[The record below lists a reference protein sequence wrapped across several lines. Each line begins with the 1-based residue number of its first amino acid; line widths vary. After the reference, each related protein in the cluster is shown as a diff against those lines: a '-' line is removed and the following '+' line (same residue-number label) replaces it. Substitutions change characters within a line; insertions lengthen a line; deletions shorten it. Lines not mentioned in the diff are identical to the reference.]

1 MITLTD
7 AIERAKLSADE
18 GGILSQTFYNMLMNQ
33 IDEKDVHPL
42 TMALVENGIMVRTSS
57 LTREAI
63 EARRRAL
70 YWDVDEGAPPYKED
84 EAAVAEM
91 FPEEIPE
98 DMSEI
103 REVLENAGI
112 AVSPD
117 GTVSFYKTNIP
128 GIYTDKLPQAL
139 PLSTAISLWEQ
150 KLEIADGEKARVKNI
165 QDSLARL
172 RAQVDERVKTNKTP
186 KISEIGASLTELE
199 EYGFDPRSRSEITQN
214 ISGVIENIF
223 ETVMSN
229 NWMGAVT
236 AIDEAQGVLDEY
248 VGSQDS
254 TYESDLYVW
263 DALDKLV
270 QLQESDPAAF
280 EKSVGGLGGLAA
292 RLYAAFI
299 KNAQEG
305 GTLLLN
311 LNLGEF
317 TEFAR
322 GLAEEFSVNESPD
335 EFVDSLVSNEY
346 EWIGGA
352 IPNLL
357 ETGLLPGVSNIEI
370 EFNDSDNYGAFED
383 ELGGSIPSGDSDER
397 GSIPLEMEPDE
408 VDTLFDVIK
417 DYIRSMVR
425 EDKERGYLE

>member
-1 MITLTD
+1 
-7 AIERAKLSADE
+7 
-18 GGILSQTFYNMLMNQ
+18 
-33 IDEKDVHPL
+33 
-42 TMALVENGIMVRTSS
+42 SS
-57 LTREAI
+57 LTRGAI
-63 EARRRAL
+63 AARRRAL
-70 YWDVDEGAPPYKED
+70 YWDVDENATPYVED

-98 DMSEI
+98 DMSEV

-172 RAQVDERVKTNKTP
+172 KAQVDERVRTGKSP

-199 EYGFDPRSRSEITQN
+199 EYGFDPRSRSEITKG
-214 ISGVIENIF
+214 ISGVIENVF
-223 ETVMSN
+223 ETVMGN

-236 AIDEAQGVLDEY
+236 AIDEAQEVLNEY
-248 VGSQDS
+248 ISGQDS
-254 TYESDLYVW
+254 DYNNDLYVW

-299 KNAQEG
+299 KNAQEASA
-305 GTLLLN
+305 TLLLD

-322 GLAEEFSVNESPD
+322 GLAEEFNVNESPD
-335 EFVDSLVSNEY
+335 EFVDSLVNNEY
-346 EWIGGA
+346 EWMAGA

-408 VDTLFDVIK
+408 VGTLFDVIK
-417 DYIRSMVR
+417 DYVRSIVA

>member
-128 GIYTDKLPQAL
+128 GIYTDRLPQAL

-150 KLEIADGEKARVKNI
+150 KLEIADGEKVRVKNI

-172 RAQVDERVKTNKTP
+172 KAQVDERVKTNKTP

>member
-150 KLEIADGEKARVKNI
+150 KLEIADGEKVRVKNI

-172 RAQVDERVKTNKTP
+172 KAQVDERVKTNKTP

-199 EYGFDPRSRSEITQN
+199 EYGFDPRSRSEITQS